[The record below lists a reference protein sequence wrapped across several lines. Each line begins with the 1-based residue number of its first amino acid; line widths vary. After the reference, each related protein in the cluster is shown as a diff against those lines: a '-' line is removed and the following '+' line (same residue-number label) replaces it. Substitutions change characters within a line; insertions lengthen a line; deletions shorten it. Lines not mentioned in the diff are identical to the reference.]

1 MVRVSETDL
10 FGMYLYKVFV
20 DEETYDWFFSD
31 TPLTWAQQ
39 DDVAEYYKE
48 GLTGYER
55 GGISGTTSG

>member
-55 GGISGTTSG
+55 GSISSSTSG